1 MTFGRS
7 ACPYLPPAP
16 PIAANIFPVGI
27 EDSRPSRTILLQK
40 PPEKPKKGFP
50 PSRPLF
56 GSSHSRQFPHQL
68 RQIVNGRRKLEALV
82 KVCPSPECSSPRPSG
97 IQNMREGSLKVH
109 SPAPQQFL
117 ARLALGAP
125 SGFAHHSGF
134 FRGEFFQVPVPDR
147 IGNHCPNPLLLQEP
161 HQRGRQDRK
170 GREGKPGELQRR
182 VSDSTHRARWPTH
195 RAGACG
201 WSSRSPA

>member
-27 EDSRPSRTILLQK
+27 EDSQPSRTIPPAKTSREAKKGLSPK
-40 PPEKPKKGFP
+40 PPTVWEFP
-50 PSRPLF
+50 LPAI
-56 GSSHSRQFPHQL
+56 PHQL

-82 KVCPSPECSSPRPSG
+82 KVCPSPECGSPRPSG
-97 IQNMREGSLKVH
+97 IQNMREGSLKAH
-109 SPAPQQFL
+109 SPAPQQLL

-182 VSDSTHRARWPTH
+182 DSDSTRRGKVANPP
-195 RAGACG
+195 
-201 WSSRSPA
+201 SRRGRLE